1 MDPVA
6 FELFGLSI
14 RWYGI
19 LISLG
24 IVLAALLAIHRAK
37 KENINEE
44 RILDLVLIAVPSA
57 IIGARIYYV
66 IFNWSYYEG
75 DFFRMINIRE
85 GGLAI
90 HGGVIAGVIV
100 GYFFCKH
107 HRLEFWKM
115 ADITAPS
122 IILGQAIGRW
132 GNYVN
137 QEAHGGPTDLPWGI
151 IVDGVKVHPTFLYES
166 LWNFMVCGFLL
177 WYDSKKKF
185 QGELLFLYA
194 ILYSIARF
202 FIEGLRTDSLMIG
215 PFRTAQLVSLITI
228 VVFGYIMF
236 AKRKLENVEK

>member
-24 IVLAALLAIHRAK
+24 IVLATLLAIHRAK

-44 RILDLVLIAVPSA
+44 RILDLVLITVPSA
-57 IIGARIYYV
+57 IIGARLYYV
-66 IFNWSYYEG
+66 IFNWSYYQG

-90 HGGVIAGVIV
+90 HGGVIAGIIV
-100 GYFFCKH
+100 GYFFCKYH
-107 HRLEFWKM
+107 KLEFWKI
-115 ADITAPS
+115 ADIVAPS

-137 QEAHGGPTDLPWGI
+137 QEAYGGPTDLPWGI
-151 IVDGVKVHPTFLYES
+151 VVDGTKVHPTFLYES

-177 WYDSKKKF
+177 WYDRRKKF
-185 QGELLFLYA
+185 QGELLLLYG
-194 ILYSIARF
+194 ILYSVARF

-215 PFRTAQLVSLITI
+215 PFRTAQLVSLTTI
-228 VVFGYIMF
+228 VVFGYILFM
-236 AKRKLENVEK
+236 KRKRKHVE

>member
-24 IVLAALLAIHRAK
+24 IVLATLLAIHRAK

-44 RILDLVLIAVPSA
+44 RILDLVLITVPSA
-57 IIGARIYYV
+57 IIGARLYYV
-66 IFNWSYYEG
+66 IFNWSYYQG

-90 HGGVIAGVIV
+90 HGGVIAGIIV
-100 GYFFCKH
+100 GYFFCKYH
-107 HRLEFWKM
+107 KLEFWKI
-115 ADITAPS
+115 ADIVAPS

-137 QEAHGGPTDLPWGI
+137 QEAYGGPTDLPWGI
-151 IVDGVKVHPTFLYES
+151 VVDGTKVHPTFLYES
-166 LWNFMVCGFLL
+166 LWNFMVCVFLL
-177 WYDSKKKF
+177 WYDRRKKF
-185 QGELLFLYA
+185 QGELLLLYG
-194 ILYSIARF
+194 ILYSVARF

-215 PFRTAQLVSLITI
+215 PFRTAQLVSLTTI
-228 VVFGYIMF
+228 VVFGYILFM
-236 AKRKLENVEK
+236 KRKRKHVE